1 MSAQDKDI
9 QALVEG
15 EELAAAAEAGELV
28 FGETVDADAV
38 LPSSADEDPYV
49 VTTVRLRQSQ
59 KQRAEQI
66 AKQRGIEVTK
76 LLRGY
81 IDVGLAETET
91 DYMVSYADLKRA
103 MASLPPLPRTA

>member
-1 MSAQDKDI
+1 MSAQKDL

-38 LPSSADEDPYV
+38 LPSAADDDPLV

-59 KQRAEQI
+59 RQRAQKI
-66 AKQRGIEVTK
+66 ADKRGVEVTTVY
-76 LLRGY
+76 REF
-81 IDVGLAETET
+81 VEQGLKDAEGEAE
-91 DYMVSYADLKRA
+91 DYKVSYADLKRA
-103 MASLPPLPRTA
+103 VASLKRTA